1 MSWQLLKSIV
11 CGLIRVSTALISVLC
26 RVVLRRYHKTS
37 ALALRVHDLHDID
50 EFLFIVHGPVDLV
63 VVARSQVNHD
73 VLISEEKHYCA
84 RIIKLI
90 HRVEIGNL
98 ADVHTVKYGKMFFTR
113 SAGSQGSTCDAGILR
128 NTEEELSDESVHH
141 SIT

>member
-1 MSWQLLKSIV
+1 M

-26 RVVLRRYHKTS
+26 RVVLRRYHKTT
-37 ALALRVHDLHDID
+37 ALARSRVHNLHDVD

-63 VVARSQVNHD
+63 VIARSQVNHD

-98 ADVHTVKYGKMFFTR
+98 VDVHTVKYGKRFYPISHARKGLHAMQ
-113 SAGSQGSTCDAGILR
+113 AL
-128 NTEEELSDESVHH
+128 
-141 SIT
+141 